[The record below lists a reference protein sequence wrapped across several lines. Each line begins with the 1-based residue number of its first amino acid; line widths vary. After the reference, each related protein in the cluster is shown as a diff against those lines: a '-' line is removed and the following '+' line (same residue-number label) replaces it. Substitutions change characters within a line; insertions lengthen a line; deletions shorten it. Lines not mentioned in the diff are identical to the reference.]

1 MSMEIIEIN
10 QMTEKFLSCIKQ
22 YTEEAS
28 EKIAEV
34 CKEESEILKENLKRD
49 SPKGKRT
56 GNKKYSHGW
65 KIKKTSRSGYV
76 QYEIYNTQGHLT
88 YLLEKGHQNFVGI
101 TKGKQ
106 KQVHTKGGRTAAY
119 PHIKPN
125 EEKAKETVERRIKEV
140 LQNG

>member
-1 MSMEIIEIN
+1 MEVSVQEMTNEILN
-10 QMTEKFLSCIKQ
+10 CIKQ

-34 CKEESEILKENLKRD
+34 CKEESEVLKENLKRD
-49 SPKGKRT
+49 SPKGNR
-56 GNKKYSHGW
+56 KKYAKSW

-76 QYEIYNTQGHLT
+76 QYEIYNIQGHLT
-88 YLLEKGHQNFVGI
+88 HLLEKGHQNFVG
-101 TKGKQ
+101 TQ

-125 EEKAKETVERRIKEV
+125 EEKAKETVERRIREV

>member
-1 MSMEIIEIN
+1 MEVSVQEMTNEILN
-10 QMTEKFLSCIKQ
+10 CIKQ

-34 CKEESEILKENLKRD
+34 CKEESEILKENLKRV
-49 SPKGKRT
+49 
-56 GNKKYSHGW
+56 GNKKYSRSW

-76 QYEIYNTQGHLT
+76 QYEVYNTQGYLT
-88 YLLEKGHQNFVGI
+88 HLLEKGHQNFVGT

-125 EEKAKETVERRIKEV
+125 EEKAKETVVRRIQEV

>member
-1 MSMEIIEIN
+1 MEVPVQEMTNEILN
-10 QMTEKFLSCIKQ
+10 CIKQ

-28 EKIAEV
+28 EKIVEV
-34 CKEESEILKENLKRD
+34 CKEESETLKENLKRD

-56 GNKKYSHGW
+56 GNKKYSRSW

-76 QYEIYNTQGHLT
+76 QYEVYNTQGYLT
-88 YLLEKGHQNFVGI
+88 HLLENGHQNFVGT

-106 KQVHTKGGRTAAY
+106 KQVHTKGGRTPAY

-125 EEKAKETVERRIKEV
+125 EEKAKENVERRIKEV

>member
-1 MSMEIIEIN
+1 MVSLQEMTNEILN
-10 QMTEKFLSCIKQ
+10 CIRQ

-34 CKEESEILKENLKRD
+34 CKEESSILKENLKRD

-56 GNKKYSHGW
+56 GNKKYSRSW
-65 KIKKTSRSGYV
+65 KAKKTQRNGYV
-76 QYEIYNTQGHLT
+76 QYEVYNTQGYLT
-88 YLLEKGHQNFVGI
+88 HLLEKGYQNFVGT

-106 KQVHTKGGRTAAY
+106 KQVHTKGGRTPAY

>member
-1 MSMEIIEIN
+1 MTVLVQEMANEILN
-10 QMTEKFLSCIKQ
+10 CIKQ

-34 CKEESEILKENLKRD
+34 CKEESEVLKENLKRD
-49 SPKGKRT
+49 SPTGKRA
-56 GNKKYSHGW
+56 GNKKYSRGW

-88 YLLEKGHQNFVGI
+88 HLLEKGHQNFVGT

-106 KQVHTKGGRTAAY
+106 KQVHTKGGRTPAY

-125 EEKAKETVERRIKEV
+125 EEKTKENVERRIKEV

>member
-1 MSMEIIEIN
+1 MTVSVQEMTNEILN
-10 QMTEKFLSCIKQ
+10 CIKQ
-22 YTEEAS
+22 YTDEAS

-34 CKEESEILKENLKRD
+34 CKEESNLLKENLKRD

-56 GNKKYSHGW
+56 GNKKYSRGW
-65 KIKKTSRSGYV
+65 KIKKTERNGYV

-88 YLLEKGHQNFVGI
+88 HLLEKGHQNFVGT

-125 EEKAKETVERRIKEV
+125 EEKAKENVEQRIKEV

>member
-1 MSMEIIEIN
+1 MEVSVQEMTNEILN
-10 QMTEKFLSCIKQ
+10 CIKQ
-22 YTEEAS
+22 YTDEAS

-34 CKEESEILKENLKRD
+34 CKEESKALKENLKKD
-49 SPKGKRT
+49 SPKGKRVE
-56 GNKKYSHGW
+56 NKKYSRSW

-76 QYEIYNTQGHLT
+76 HYEIYNTQGHLT
-88 YLLEKGHQNFVGI
+88 HLLEKGHQNFVGT

-140 LQNG
+140 LKNG

>member
-1 MSMEIIEIN
+1 MTVTVQEMTNEILN
-10 QMTEKFLSCIKQ
+10 CIKQ

-34 CKEESEILKENLKRD
+34 CKEESETLKENLKKD
-49 SPKGKRT
+49 SPKGKRM
-56 GNKKYSHGW
+56 GNKKYSRGW

-76 QYEIYNTQGHLT
+76 QYEVYNTQGYLT
-88 YLLEKGHQNFVGI
+88 HLLEKGHQNFVGT

-106 KQVHTKGGRTAAY
+106 KQVHTKGGRTPAY

-125 EEKAKETVERRIKEV
+125 EEKAKETVERRIREV

>member
-1 MSMEIIEIN
+1 MEVSVHEMTREILN
-10 QMTEKFLSCIKQ
+10 CIKQ

-34 CKEESEILKENLKRD
+34 CKEESETLKENLKKE
-49 SPKGKRT
+49 SPKGKRV
-56 GNKKYSHGW
+56 GNKKYSRSW

-76 QYEIYNTQGHLT
+76 QYEIYNTQGYLT
-88 YLLEKGHQNFVGI
+88 HLLEKGHQNFVGT
-101 TKGKQ
+101 TKGKK

>member
-1 MSMEIIEIN
+1 MAVPIQEMTNEILN
-10 QMTEKFLSCIKQ
+10 CVKQ

-28 EKIAEV
+28 EKIAKV
-34 CKEESEILKENLKRD
+34 CKEESSILKENLKRD
-49 SPKGKRT
+49 SPKGKRV
-56 GNKKYSHGW
+56 GNKKYSRSW

-76 QYEIYNTQGHLT
+76 QYEVYNTQGYLT
-88 YLLEKGHQNFVGI
+88 HLLEKGHQNFVGT

-106 KQVHTKGGRTAAY
+106 KQVHTKGGRTPAY

-125 EEKAKETVERRIKEV
+125 EEKAKENVERRIREV

>member
-1 MSMEIIEIN
+1 MEVSVHEMTREILN
-10 QMTEKFLSCIKQ
+10 CIKQ

-34 CKEESEILKENLKRD
+34 CKEESETLKENLKRD
-49 SPKGKRT
+49 SPKGNR
-56 GNKKYSHGW
+56 KKYAKSW
-65 KIKKTSRSGYV
+65 KIKKTERNGYV
-76 QYEIYNTQGHLT
+76 KYEVYNTQGYLT
-88 YLLEKGHQNFVGI
+88 HLLEKGHQNFVGT

-125 EEKAKETVERRIKEV
+125 EEKTKETVEQRIKEV

>member
-1 MSMEIIEIN
+1 MTVTVQEMTNEILN
-10 QMTEKFLSCIKQ
+10 CIKQ

-34 CKEESEILKENLKRD
+34 CKEESETLKENLKKD
-49 SPKGKRT
+49 SPKGKRM
-56 GNKKYSHGW
+56 GNKKYSRGW

-76 QYEIYNTQGHLT
+76 QYEVYNTQGYLT
-88 YLLEKGHQNFVGI
+88 HLLEKGHQNVVGT
-101 TKGKQ
+101 TKGRQ
-106 KQVHTKGGRTAAY
+106 KQVHTKGGRTPAY

-125 EEKAKETVERRIKEV
+125 EEKAKENVERRIREV

>member
-1 MSMEIIEIN
+1 MEVPVQEMTNEIL
-10 QMTEKFLSCIKQ
+10 KCIKQ
-22 YTEEAS
+22 YTEETS
-28 EKIAEV
+28 EKIAEI
-34 CKEESEILKENLKRD
+34 CKEESEVLKENLKRD
-49 SPKGKRT
+49 SPKGKRV

-76 QYEIYNTQGHLT
+76 QYEIYNIQGHLT
-88 YLLEKGHQNFVGI
+88 HLLEKGHQNFVGI

-106 KQVHTKGGRTAAY
+106 KQVHTKGGRTPAY

-125 EEKAKETVERRIKEV
+125 EEKAKETVERRIREV

>member
-1 MSMEIIEIN
+1 MEVPVQEMTNEILN
-10 QMTEKFLSCIKQ
+10 CIKQ

-28 EKIAEV
+28 EKITEV
-34 CKEESEILKENLKRD
+34 CKEESEILKENLKKD
-49 SPKGKRT
+49 SPKGNRR
-56 GNKKYSHGW
+56 KYAKSW
-65 KIKKTSRSGYV
+65 KIKKIERNGYV
-76 QYEIYNTQGHLT
+76 QYEVYNTQGHLT
-88 YLLEKGHQNFVGI
+88 HLLEKGHQNFVGT

-125 EEKAKETVERRIKEV
+125 EEKAKETVERRIREV

>member
-1 MSMEIIEIN
+1 MEVSVQEMTNEILN
-10 QMTEKFLSCIKQ
+10 CIKQ

-34 CKEESEILKENLKRD
+34 CKEESEILKENLKID
-49 SPKGKRT
+49 SPKGNR
-56 GNKKYSHGW
+56 KKYAKSW
-65 KIKKTSRSGYV
+65 KIKKTERNGYV
-76 QYEIYNTQGHLT
+76 QYEVYNTQGYLT
-88 YLLEKGHQNFVGI
+88 HLLEKGHQNFVGT

-119 PHIKPN
+119 PHIKQN

>member
-1 MSMEIIEIN
+1 MEVSVQEMTNEILN
-10 QMTEKFLSCIKQ
+10 CIKQ

-28 EKIAEV
+28 EK
-34 CKEESEILKENLKRD
+34 LKKD
-49 SPKGKRT
+49 SPKGNRR
-56 GNKKYSHGW
+56 KYAKSW
-65 KIKKTSRSGYV
+65 KIKKIERNGYV
-76 QYEIYNTQGHLT
+76 QYEVYNTQGHLT
-88 YLLEKGHQNFVGI
+88 HLLEKGHQNFVGT

-125 EEKAKETVERRIKEV
+125 EEKAKETVERRIREV

>member
-1 MSMEIIEIN
+1 MEVPVQEMTNEILN
-10 QMTEKFLSCIKQ
+10 CIKQ

-34 CKEESEILKENLKRD
+34 CKEESEKLKESLKKD
-49 SPKGKRT
+49 SPKGKR
-56 GNKKYSHGW
+56 KQYAKSW

-88 YLLEKGHQNFVGI
+88 HLLEKGHQNFVGT

-106 KQVHTKGGRTAAY
+106 KQVHTKGGE
-119 PHIKPN
+119 PPLIHILSQMRK
-125 EEKAKETVERRIKEV
+125 KQRKR
-140 LQNG
+140 

>member
-1 MSMEIIEIN
+1 MEISVQEMTNEILN
-10 QMTEKFLSCIKQ
+10 CIKQ

-34 CKEESEILKENLKRD
+34 CKEESETLKENLKRD
-49 SPKGKRT
+49 SPKGNRT
-56 GNKKYSHGW
+56 GNKKYSRGW
-65 KIKKTSRSGYV
+65 KIKKTEINGYI
-76 QYEIYNTQGHLT
+76 QYEVYNTQGYLT
-88 YLLEKGHQNFVGI
+88 HLLEKGHQNFAGT

-125 EEKAKETVERRIKEV
+125 EEKAKETVERRIREV

>member
-1 MSMEIIEIN
+1 MEVSVQEMTNEILN
-10 QMTEKFLSCIKQ
+10 CIKQ
-22 YTEEAS
+22 YTVEAS

-34 CKEESEILKENLKRD
+34 CKEESEVLKENLKRD
-49 SPKGKRT
+49 SPKGKRIV
-56 GNKKYSHGW
+56 NKKYSRGW
-65 KIKKTSRSGYV
+65 KIKKTSHSGYV
-76 QYEIYNTQGHLT
+76 QYKVYNTQGYLT
-88 YLLEKGHQNFVGI
+88 HLLEKGHQNFVGT
-101 TKGKQ
+101 TKGKK

>member
-1 MSMEIIEIN
+1 MTVTVQEMTNEILN
-10 QMTEKFLSCIKQ
+10 CIKQ

-34 CKEESEILKENLKRD
+34 CKEESETLKENLKKD
-49 SPKGKRT
+49 SPKGKRM
-56 GNKKYSHGW
+56 GNKKYSRGW

-76 QYEIYNTQGHLT
+76 QYEVYNTQGYLT
-88 YLLEKGHQNFVGI
+88 HLLEKGHRNFVGT
-101 TKGKQ
+101 TKGRQ
-106 KQVHTKGGRTAAY
+106 KQVHTKGGRTPAY

-125 EEKAKETVERRIKEV
+125 EEKAKENVERRIREV

>member
-1 MSMEIIEIN
+1 MTVTVQEMTNEILN
-10 QMTEKFLSCIKQ
+10 CIKQ

-34 CKEESEILKENLKRD
+34 CKEESETLKENLKKD
-49 SPKGKRT
+49 SPKGKRM
-56 GNKKYSHGW
+56 GNKKYSRGW

-76 QYEIYNTQGHLT
+76 QYEVYNTQGYLT
-88 YLLEKGHQNFVGI
+88 HLLEKGHQNFGGT
-101 TKGKQ
+101 TKGRQ
-106 KQVHTKGGRTAAY
+106 QQVHTKGGRTPAY

-125 EEKAKETVERRIKEV
+125 EEKAKENVERRIREV

>member
-1 MSMEIIEIN
+1 MTVTVQEMTNEILN
-10 QMTEKFLSCIKQ
+10 CIKQ

-34 CKEESEILKENLKRD
+34 CKEESETLKENLKKD
-49 SPKGKRT
+49 SPKGKRM
-56 GNKKYSHGW
+56 GNKKYSRGW

-76 QYEIYNTQGHLT
+76 QYEVYNTQGCLT
-88 YLLEKGHQNFVGI
+88 HLLEKGHQNFVGT
-101 TKGKQ
+101 TKGRQ
-106 KQVHTKGGRTAAY
+106 KQVHTKGGRTPAY

-125 EEKAKETVERRIKEV
+125 EEKAKENVERRIREV

>member
-1 MSMEIIEIN
+1 MAVPIQEMTNEILN
-10 QMTEKFLSCIKQ
+10 CIKQ

-34 CKEESEILKENLKRD
+34 CKEESETLKENLKRD
-49 SPKGKRT
+49 SPKGK
-56 GNKKYSHGW
+56 KYAKSW

-76 QYEIYNTQGHLT
+76 QYEIYNTQGYLT
-88 YLLEKGHQNFVGI
+88 HLLEKGHQNFVGT
-101 TKGKQ
+101 TKGHQ

-125 EEKAKETVERRIKEV
+125 EEKAKETVERRIREV

>member
-1 MSMEIIEIN
+1 MEVPVQEMTNEILN
-10 QMTEKFLSCIKQ
+10 CIKQ

-34 CKEESEILKENLKRD
+34 CKEESETLKENLKID
-49 SPKGKRT
+49 SPKGNR
-56 GNKKYSHGW
+56 KKYAKSW
-65 KIKKTSRSGYV
+65 KIKKTERNGYV
-76 QYEIYNTQGHLT
+76 QYEVYNTQGYLT
-88 YLLEKGHQNFVGI
+88 HLLEKGHQNFVGT

-119 PHIKPN
+119 PHIKQN